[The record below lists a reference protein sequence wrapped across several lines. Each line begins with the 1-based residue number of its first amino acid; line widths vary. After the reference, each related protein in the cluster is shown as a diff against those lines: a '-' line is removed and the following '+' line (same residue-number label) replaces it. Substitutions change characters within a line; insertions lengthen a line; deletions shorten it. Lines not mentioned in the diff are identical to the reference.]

1 MADGKVEVHIAR
13 PPEEVWALVADFGG
27 LDAWMPGVESCEL
40 DGDVRTL
47 QAMGTTLKERLVAQ
61 DDEARTQSYSII
73 DGPMPV
79 EHHLATIS
87 VEPDGDG
94 TRFTWSYEVRPD
106 EMAGVF
112 GGIYEGSAKA
122 FKDTLEA

>member
-13 PPEEVWALVADFGG
+13 PPEEVWELVADFGG
-27 LDAWMPGVESCEL
+27 LDSWMPGVESCEL

-47 QAMGTTLKERLVAQ
+47 SAMGTTLKERLVAQ
-61 DDEARTQSYSII
+61 DDDARTQSYSIVE
-73 DGPMPV
+73 GPMPV

-87 VEPDGDG
+87 VAPDGDG
-94 TRFTWSYEVRPD
+94 TLFTWAYEVRPD
-106 EMAGVF
+106 DMAQVF

-122 FKDTLEA
+122 FKEKLEG